1 MKKKFNFKI
10 KELNENYY
18 KRELVEVVNLIKIEN
33 TYSIL
38 SRLSTSI
45 IEDYLKIAL
54 SSKNILLFV
63 LKKNTK
69 IIGFSLYAKNNQN
82 LIEDFKSIKFKILI
96 NLIFK
101 FQFFSIINILLAIS
115 KLDLI
120 MINKKKISDI
130 DKSLNLNLLAIDKK
144 FQSQGIGNIFLEKT
158 NDIIYKNFFIFK
170 SITCEAPTLGALNF
184 YTKKNN
190 FKFIGKKIRLGQN
203 LFVLKKKYK

>member
-1 MKKKFNFKI
+1 MKKNFSFKI
-10 KELNENYY
+10 KELNKIHS
-18 KRELVEVVNLIKIEN
+18 KREFEEVINLIKIE
-33 TYSIL
+33 TTHSIL
-38 SRLSTSI
+38 SKLSTSVI
-45 IEDYLKIAL
+45 KDYLKIAIN
-54 SSKNILLFV
+54 SKNILLFV
-63 LKKNTK
+63 LKNNTK

-96 NLIFK
+96 NLILNFR
-101 FQFFSIINILLAIS
+101 FFSIFNILLAIS

-120 MINKKKISDI
+120 MINKKKTSDI
-130 DKSLNLNLLAIDKK
+130 EKSLNLNLLAIDKK

>member
-10 KELNENYY
+10 KELNENNY
-18 KRELVEVVNLIKIEN
+18 KRGLVEVINLIKIEN
-33 TYSIL
+33 THSIL

-45 IEDYLKIAL
+45 IEDYLKIAV

-69 IIGFSLYAKNNQN
+69 IIGFSLYVKNNQN

-96 NLIFK
+96 NLIFRFK
-101 FQFFSIINILLAIS
+101 FFSILNILLAIS

-120 MINKKKISDI
+120 MINKKEISDI

-144 FQSQGIGNIFLEKT
+144 FQSQGIGNIFFEKT

-170 SITCEAPTLGALNF
+170 SITCEAPTLRALNF